1 MNIDEYFAQLK
12 QESVDQPDVQPE
24 VTPEETNEENVTEAP
39 VETNTSGKVFIDGV
53 GEVDASEVAEW
64 KRGYMRTQD
73 YTRKTQEVAAQRKEA
88 EKALEFYKQAQN
100 GAEVDPNL
108 FNPFA
113 DKLEQIESELTS
125 FKIDKEIQELQ
136 KKYNDF
142 EVMDVLNVAMEK
154 GFDSLEEA
162 YFFQRGSKVNNTPVD
177 EAELTKRIR
186 EQLLAE
192 IEAERKANVSIISS
206 NDISSPQINEQ
217 PKLTPEQEK
226 IARAFGLSNEEYLQW
241 S

>member
-1 MNIDEYFAQLK
+1 MNIDEYFAQVN
-12 QESVDQPDVQPE
+12 QESNDQPEVQPE
-24 VTPEETNEENVTEAP
+24 VTPEQVTNNVVTE
-39 VETNTSGKVFIDGV
+39 ETSDAGTSNKIFIDGV
-53 GEVDASEVAEW
+53 GEVDVSEVAEW

-73 YTRKTQEVAAQRKEA
+73 YTKKTQEVAAQRKEA

-125 FKIDKEIQELQ
+125 FKIEKEIQELQ
-136 KKYNDF
+136 SKYNDF

-154 GFDSLEEA
+154 GFSSLEEA
-162 YFFQRGSKVNNTPVD
+162 YFFQRGSKVNNNTVD

-186 EQLLAE
+186 EQILAE

-226 IARAFGLSNEEYLQW
+226 IAREFGMSNEEYLQW